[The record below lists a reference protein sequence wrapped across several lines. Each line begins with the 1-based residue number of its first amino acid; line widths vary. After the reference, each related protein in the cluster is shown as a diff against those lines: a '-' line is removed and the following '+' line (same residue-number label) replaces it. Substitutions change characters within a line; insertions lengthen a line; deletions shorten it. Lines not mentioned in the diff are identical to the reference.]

1 MLLTGRFTSKNLAWI
16 AFAAILLS
24 GCSNSQTFDPCESIE
39 AETIE
44 TASFNKGL
52 IAIRYDVKEITRCFE
67 YGDVLAVIP
76 QGYDAF
82 IVPLVK
88 SYYDVP
94 TGQMMLWA
102 NPGDDYVLLAKSMT
116 QVTVDFSKDDEQSRR
131 WRILDG
137 EVEQPLKVRIK
148 LHEKGGYKEALERLY
163 ALQRADSIK
172 YYPDLSVEEFAN
184 FRMVSTTGFRKG
196 ILYRSSSPIDPSLGR
211 NRYADSLS
219 REAGIT
225 AFIDLSDKI
234 QVAYSFEG
242 FKKTYY
248 YTQSAV
254 YAGLPSTVSL
264 QEFKDG
270 FVNILRYIYTYDGPF
285 LIHCREGKDRTGY
298 AIALLEALMGAPL
311 DEILADYIKS
321 FTNFYNVIDGE
332 RVQLDEAE
340 LVRLK
345 NEFVARWIDA
355 YAEAGV
361 DISDI
366 ENVDLAGATADYLV
380 NIGMDRY
387 EIGFLEDRLKA
398 D

>member
-1 MLLTGRFTSKNLAWI
+1 
-16 AFAAILLS
+16 
-24 GCSNSQTFDPCESIE
+24 
-39 AETIE
+39 
-44 TASFNKGL
+44 
-52 IAIRYDVKEITRCFE
+52 
-67 YGDVLAVIP
+67 
-76 QGYDAF
+76 
-82 IVPLVK
+82 
-88 SYYDVP
+88 
-94 TGQMMLWA
+94 
-102 NPGDDYVLLAKSMT
+102 
-116 QVTVDFSKDDEQSRR
+116 
-131 WRILDG
+131 
-137 EVEQPLKVRIK
+137 
-148 LHEKGGYKEALERLY
+148 
-163 ALQRADSIK
+163 
-172 YYPDLSVEEFAN
+172 
-184 FRMVSTTGFRKG
+184 MVSTTGFKKG

-219 REAGIT
+219 REAGIA

-264 QEFKDG
+264 QEYKDG

-298 AIALLEALMGAPL
+298 AVAVLEALMGASL

-340 LVRLK
+340 LNRLK
-345 NEFVARWIDA
+345 NEFVTRWIDA

-387 EIGFLEDRLKA
+387 EIGFLEDRLM
-398 D
+398 DD